1 VLVLVTVVREDAR
14 PEPLRGGYRLVLR
27 DRAFVH
33 LAVTNVAII
42 AVGWAVLPWLV
53 PPYAE
58 DDLGVSARLIGLLML
73 ANAATVVVA
82 QVPIAKLGEGRRRVV
97 MMAAGA
103 GIFTGACLL
112 VAFARLAPSTAYPLL
127 VAAAVAI
134 GVGECL
140 HTTALMPLVADLAPA
155 SIRGRYMAAIGLS
168 WWIALALVPTVGVH
182 VLSRST
188 DAAFWGAGALA
199 AAAAVS
205 MLALERRLPEDVRL
219 TPRTGSPAGATLRT
233 ARFLPRS
240 SR

>member
-1 VLVLVTVVREDAR
+1 VVVHEDAR

-33 LAVTNVAII
+33 LALTNVAII

-58 DDLGVSARLIGLLML
+58 DGLGVSARRIGLLML
-73 ANAATVVVA
+73 ANAVTVVVA
-82 QVPIAKLGEGRRRVV
+82 QVPIARLGEGRSRAL

-103 GIFTGACLL
+103 ATFTAACLVVGL
-112 VAFARLAPSTAYPLL
+112 ARLAPSSAYPLL
-127 VAAAVAI
+127 VVAAIAI
-134 GVGECL
+134 GIGECL
-140 HTTALMPLVADLAPA
+140 HTTALMPLVADLAPP

-168 WWIALALVPTVGVH
+168 WWVALALVPTLGVH

-199 AAAAVS
+199 GAAALS

-219 TPRTGSPAGATLRT
+219 TPRAQPAA
-233 ARFLPRS
+233 
-240 SR
+240 